1 MKKKVLFVEDESQI
15 REIILARLNAMDFE
29 VVVAKDGL
37 EGLRLVRTK
46 RPEMVLLDLILPKLD
61 GYKLCRMI
69 KFDTTLEH
77 IPVIIC
83 SALGSDE
90 DKKLAEQAGADAYMI
105 KPFDMDLF
113 VSLVQ
118 KLTGA

>member
-15 REIILARLNAMDFE
+15 REIILARLTAMDFE

-46 RPEMVLLDLILPKLD
+46 RPDMVLLDLILPKLD

-118 KLTGA
+118 KLTGV

>member
-15 REIILARLNAMDFE
+15 REIILARLTAMDFE
-29 VVVAKDGL
+29 VVVAKDGR
-37 EGLRLVRTK
+37 EGLRLVRTE
-46 RPEMVLLDLILPKLD
+46 RPNMVLLDLILPKLD

-118 KLTGA
+118 KLTGV